1 MDDFEKSLKGFK
13 ETLNEKYDDS
23 VLTLQ
28 LTKEEARGLMNCL
41 IRTSAKGKDLDA
53 GEKIE
58 EQLWEFIKDKK

>member
-28 LTKEEARGLMNCL
+28 LTKEEVMGLMNC
-41 IRTSAKGKDLDA
+41 IVMTYPRRKDLDV
-53 GEKIE
+53 GLKIV
-58 EQLWEFIKDKK
+58 EQLEEFIIDKE